1 MDRPQYRALT
11 PDHADCQ
18 TSCNLIGR
26 NSVLSSLKEAVKKY
40 LVLAGYAVE
49 DVGQMNPAD
58 RVPYY
63 EAASSL
69 AKALQS
75 GVYERGIAICG
86 TGAGASLI
94 INKFKGIYCV
104 ACESVFTAQR
114 ISLINNANVLAM
126 GEKVVSQEMACE
138 MAREWLNG
146 VWCEGFDEQRRK
158 NNERGFQVLQEIE
171 SRHFK

>member
-1 MDRPQYRALT
+1 
-11 PDHADCQ
+11 
-18 TSCNLIGR
+18 
-26 NSVLSSLKEAVKKY
+26 
-40 LVLAGYAVE
+40 
-49 DVGQMNPAD
+49 
-58 RVPYY
+58 VPYY